1 MSVSESRVENA
12 AVRARGLARAI
23 NTSRSDQPPTL
34 RVDEVRK
41 RVQPL
46 NLATA
51 RFIHSVSA
59 GAAES
64 LVIGPCDSIR
74 AVAVKSRPALDADS
88 WTRVLLISPT
98 LAFSVQLVMF
108 VPGHRRQLPPPLAG
122 SSWLPPIIW
131 LPPKLV
137 ALPGRRGCSGDLA
150 VRAPVCVRG
159 LCDAADDAVPDVP
172 PACAG
177 YEEILWMMVFRA

>member
-41 RVQPL
+41 RVQSAL

-64 LVIGPCDSIR
+64 LVTGPCDSIR
-74 AVAVKSRPALDADS
+74 AVAVKSRPACLGRGLVDS
-88 WTRVLLISPT
+88 RPAPFAPT
-98 LAFSVQLVMF
+98 LVVSVQLVTMQRPCF
-108 VPGHRRQLPPPLAG
+108 LYRD
-122 SSWLPPIIW
+122 I
-131 LPPKLV
+131 
-137 ALPGRRGCSGDLA
+137 A
-150 VRAPVCVRG
+150 VS
-159 LCDAADDAVPDVP
+159 
-172 PACAG
+172 
-177 YEEILWMMVFRA
+177 

>member
-41 RVQPL
+41 RVLPL

-64 LVIGPCDSIR
+64 LVIGPCDSR

-98 LAFSVQLVMF
+98 LAVSGQVLRTQIF
-108 VPGHRRQLPPPLAG
+108 GPL
-122 SSWLPPIIW
+122 IW
-131 LPPKLV
+131 
-137 ALPGRRGCSGDLA
+137 GR
-150 VRAPVCVRG
+150 P
-159 LCDAADDAVPDVP
+159 
-172 PACAG
+172 
-177 YEEILWMMVFRA
+177 

>member
-41 RVQPL
+41 RVLPL

-88 WTRVLLISPT
+88 WTRVLLISPKGSCT
-98 LAFSVQLVMF
+98 ESY
-108 VPGHRRQLPPPLAG
+108 LPWRFWREG
-122 SSWLPPIIW
+122 SSRNKTLQ
-131 LPPKLV
+131 KLRGTN
-137 ALPGRRGCSGDLA
+137 PGIRISSDLS
-150 VRAPVCVRG
+150 
-159 LCDAADDAVPDVP
+159 L
-172 PACAG
+172 
-177 YEEILWMMVFRA
+177 

>member
-64 LVIGPCDSIR
+64 LVTGPCDSIR
-74 AVAVKSRPALDADS
+74 AVAVKSRPACLGRGLVDS
-88 WTRVLLISPT
+88 RPAPFAPT
-98 LAFSVQLVMF
+98 LVVSVQLVTMQRPCF
-108 VPGHRRQLPPPLAG
+108 LYRD
-122 SSWLPPIIW
+122 I
-131 LPPKLV
+131 
-137 ALPGRRGCSGDLA
+137 A
-150 VRAPVCVRG
+150 VS
-159 LCDAADDAVPDVP
+159 
-172 PACAG
+172 
-177 YEEILWMMVFRA
+177 